1 MFVGVTV
8 GVVVTVGVTVG
19 VIQLST
25 SKYSQPIE
33 SVIKRI
39 NCVADC
45 NKIGTVTVTGAETTP
60 VATTVQFEYEIS
72 HMDISYG
79 ECPDKLV
86 ISMVTILININ
97 RIFFP

>member
-1 MFVGVTV
+1 MVVIVGV
-8 GVVVTVGVTVG
+8 GVG
-19 VIQLST
+19 VIQLRT

-33 SVIKRI
+33 SVTDTI
-39 NCVADC
+39 NCVTDC

-60 VATTVQFEYEIS
+60 VATTEQFEYEIS

-86 ISMVTILININ
+86 ISMVSILININ
-97 RIFFP
+97 RNLFP